1 MKNEKIIFNKK
12 LITNSAQVAQAWDQ
26 LKASRQIFNNAQ
38 KQMSEMHG
46 NAIEVNQAAILTQ
59 DYWREVDNVTTRVI
73 RDDEGAPL
81 LDDLLSLGTPI
92 SIGKT
97 AALYRVSSDA
107 GYVNRSMSGQEPE
120 TLDKVVYDHY
130 GDPVPIF
137 KTGYAREWREWLG
150 LQTENIDVM
159 SDDQEAATAALRR
172 NMAQYILTGDDKIKV
187 QNFEGKGI
195 TNHPHTNQVDLSA
208 SGLNI
213 DLTSTATSNDDII
226 KFFTKDFVVIL
237 DANLVSEQLK
247 VFISPEIERRLN
259 LPYSNSNGFKEGTV
273 KDYIL
278 RYSAHIGSFT
288 KTFELKGNHFIG
300 YVRNAQYIKTRIAAP
315 IGSFMKQR
323 VNPHDN
329 YQTLVWSAFGLQI
342 KRDFNGKSKVFNA
355 RG

>member
-1 MKNEKIIFNKK
+1 MKNEKIIFNKN
-12 LITNSAQVAQAWDQ
+12 LITNSAQVAQAWNQ

-38 KQMSEMHG
+38 NQMSATHG

-150 LQTENIDVM
+150 LQTENIDAM
-159 SDDQEAATAALRR
+159 SDDQEAAVAALRQD
-172 NMAQYILTGDDKIKV
+172 MAQYILTGDEKIKV

-226 KFFTKDFVVIL
+226 NFFTKDFVVIL

-323 VNPHDN
+323 INPHDN

>member
-12 LITNSAQVAQAWDQ
+12 LITGSAQVAEAWNQ
-26 LKASRQIFNNAQ
+26 LTGSRQIFNNTQ
-38 KQMSEMHG
+38 SQMLAMHG
-46 NAIEVNQAAILTQ
+46 NAIAANQAAVLTQ

-107 GYVNRSMSGQEPE
+107 GVVNRSMSGQEPE

-137 KTGYAREWREWLG
+137 KTGYGREWREWLG
-150 LQTENIDVM
+150 LQTENIDAM
-159 SDDQEAATAALRR
+159 ADDQEAATAAIRQD
-172 NMAQYILTGDDKIKV
+172 MAQYILTGDNKIKV

-195 TNHPHTNQVDLSA
+195 TNHDNTNQVDLSA
-208 SGLNI
+208 AGFNI
-213 DLTSTATSNDDII
+213 DLTATTTTNDDII
-226 KFFTKDFVVIL
+226 NFFTKDFVVVL

-247 VFISPEIERRLN
+247 VFVSPEIERRLN
-259 LPYSNSNGFKEGTV
+259 LPYSNANGFKEGTL

-278 RYSAHIGSFT
+278 RYATQIGSFT

-300 YVRNAQYIKTRIAAP
+300 YVHNAQYIKTRIAAP

-323 VNPHDN
+323 LNPHDN

-355 RG
+355 KG

>member
-1 MKNEKIIFNKK
+1 MKNEKIIFSKK
-12 LITNSAQVAQAWDQ
+12 LITNSAQVAQAWNQ

-38 KQMSEMHG
+38 NQMSATHG

-150 LQTENIDVM
+150 LQTENIDAM
-159 SDDQEAATAALRR
+159 SDDQEAAVAALRQ
-172 NMAQYILTGDDKIKV
+172 NMAQYILTGDEKIKV

-213 DLTSTATSNDDII
+213 DLTSISTSNDDII
-226 KFFTKDFVVIL
+226 NFFTKDFVVIL

-323 VNPHDN
+323 INPHDN

>member
-12 LITNSAQVAQAWDQ
+12 LITNSAQVAQAWNQ
-26 LKASRQIFNNAQ
+26 LKASRQIFNNTQ
-38 KQMSEMHG
+38 NQMSATHG

-150 LQTENIDVM
+150 LQTENIDAM
-159 SDDQEAATAALRR
+159 SDDQEAAVAALRQD
-172 NMAQYILTGDDKIKV
+172 MAQYILTGDEKIKV

-226 KFFTKDFVVIL
+226 NFFTKDFVVIL

-323 VNPHDN
+323 INPHDN

>member
-12 LITNSAQVAQAWDQ
+12 LITNSAQVAQAWNQ
-26 LKASRQIFNNAQ
+26 LKASRQIFNNVQ
-38 KQMSEMHG
+38 NQMSATHG

-150 LQTENIDVM
+150 LQTENIDAM
-159 SDDQEAATAALRR
+159 SDDQEAAVAALRQD
-172 NMAQYILTGDDKIKV
+172 MAQYILTGDEKIKV

-226 KFFTKDFVVIL
+226 NFFTKDLVVIL

-323 VNPHDN
+323 INPHDN

>member
-1 MKNEKIIFNKK
+1 MKNEKIIFTKK
-12 LITNSAQVAQAWDQ
+12 LITNSAQVREAWNQ
-26 LKASRQIFNNAQ
+26 LNASRQVFNNAQ
-38 KQMSEMHG
+38 NQMGAMHG
-46 NAIEVNQAAILTQ
+46 NAIQANQAAILTQ
-59 DYWREVDNVTTRVI
+59 DYWREVDNITTRVI
-73 RDDEGAPL
+73 RDDAGAPL
-81 LDDLLSLGTPI
+81 LDDLLGLGTPI

-107 GYVNRSMSGQEPE
+107 GVVSRSMSGQEPE
-120 TLDKVVYDHY
+120 TLDKVVYDYY
-130 GDPVPIF
+130 GDPIPIF
-137 KTGYAREWREWLG
+137 NTGYAREWREWLG
-150 LQTENIDVM
+150 MQTENLDAM
-159 SDDQEAATAALRR
+159 SDDQEAAIAALRR
-172 NMAQYILTGDDKIKV
+172 DMARYILTGDDKIKV

-213 DLTSTATSNDDII
+213 DLTATTTSNDDII
-226 KFFTKDFVVIL
+226 NFFTKDFVMVL

-247 VFISPEIERRLN
+247 IFISPEIECRLN

-278 RYSAHIGSFT
+278 RYSTHIGSFT

-323 VNPHDN
+323 INPHDN

>member
-12 LITNSAQVAQAWDQ
+12 LITNSAQVAQAWNQ

-38 KQMSEMHG
+38 NQMSATHG

-150 LQTENIDVM
+150 LQTENIDAM
-159 SDDQEAATAALRR
+159 SDDQEAAVAALRQD
-172 NMAQYILTGDDKIKV
+172 MAQYILTGDEKIKV

-213 DLTSTATSNDDII
+213 DLTSTSTSNDDII
-226 KFFTKDFVVIL
+226 NFFTKDFVVIL

-323 VNPHDN
+323 INPHDN

>member
-12 LITNSAQVAQAWDQ
+12 LITNSAQVAQAWNQ

-38 KQMSEMHG
+38 NQMSATHG

-150 LQTENIDVM
+150 LQTENIDAM
-159 SDDQEAATAALRR
+159 SDDQEAAVAALRQD
-172 NMAQYILTGDDKIKV
+172 MAQYILTGDEKIKV

-226 KFFTKDFVVIL
+226 NFFTKDFVVIL
-237 DANLVSEQLK
+237 DTNLVSEQLK

-323 VNPHDN
+323 INPHDN

>member
-12 LITNSAQVAQAWDQ
+12 LITNSAQVAQAWNQ

-38 KQMSEMHG
+38 NQMSATHG

-120 TLDKVVYDHY
+120 TLDRVVYDHY

-150 LQTENIDVM
+150 LQTENIDAM
-159 SDDQEAATAALRR
+159 SDDQEAAVAALRQD
-172 NMAQYILTGDDKIKV
+172 MAQYILTGDEKIKV

-195 TNHPHTNQVDLSA
+195 TNHPHTNQIDLSA

-213 DLTSTATSNDDII
+213 DLTATTTNNDDII
-226 KFFTKDFVVIL
+226 NFFIKDFVLIL

-247 VFISPEIERRLN
+247 LFISPEIERRLN

-323 VNPHDN
+323 INPHDN

>member
-12 LITNSAQVAQAWDQ
+12 LITNSAQVAQAWNQ

-38 KQMSEMHG
+38 NQMSATHG

-150 LQTENIDVM
+150 LQTENIDAM
-159 SDDQEAATAALRR
+159 SDDQEAATAAIRR
-172 NMAQYILTGDDKIKV
+172 NMAQYILTGDEKIKV

-213 DLTSTATSNDDII
+213 DLTSTSTSNDDII
-226 KFFTKDFVVIL
+226 NFFTKDFVVIL

-323 VNPHDN
+323 INPHDN
-329 YQTLVWSAFGLQI
+329 YQTLIWSAFGLQI

-355 RG
+355 KG

>member
-12 LITNSAQVAQAWDQ
+12 LITNSAQVAQAWNQ

-38 KQMSEMHG
+38 NQMSATHG

-130 GDPVPIF
+130 GDPIPIF

-150 LQTENIDVM
+150 LQTENIDAM
-159 SDDQEAATAALRR
+159 SDDQEAATAAIRR
-172 NMAQYILTGDDKIKV
+172 NMAQYILTGDEKIKV

-226 KFFTKDFVVIL
+226 NFFTKDFVVIL

-278 RYSAHIGSFT
+278 KYATHIGSFT
-288 KTFELKGNHFIG
+288 KTYELKRNHFIG

-323 VNPHDN
+323 INPHDN
-329 YQTLVWSAFGLQI
+329 YQTLIWSAFGLQI

-355 RG
+355 KG

>member
-12 LITNSAQVAQAWDQ
+12 LITNSAQVAQAWNQ
-26 LKASRQIFNNAQ
+26 LKASRQIFNNTQ
-38 KQMSEMHG
+38 NQMSATHG

-150 LQTENIDVM
+150 LQTENIDAM
-159 SDDQEAATAALRR
+159 SDDQEAAVAALRQD
-172 NMAQYILTGDDKIKV
+172 MAQYILTGDEKIKV

-195 TNHPHTNQVDLSA
+195 TNHPHTNQIDLSA

-213 DLTSTATSNDDII
+213 DLTATTTNNDDII
-226 KFFTKDFVVIL
+226 NFFIKDFVLIL

-247 VFISPEIERRLN
+247 LFISPEIERRLN

-323 VNPHDN
+323 INPHDN

-342 KRDFNGKSKVFNA
+342 KRDFSGKSKVFNA

>member
-1 MKNEKIIFNKK
+1 MKNEKIIFSKK
-12 LITNSAQVAQAWDQ
+12 LVTNSAQVAQAWNQ

-38 KQMSEMHG
+38 NQMSATHG

-150 LQTENIDVM
+150 LQTENIDAM
-159 SDDQEAATAALRR
+159 SDDQEAAVAALRQD
-172 NMAQYILTGDDKIKV
+172 MAQYILTGDEKIKV

-226 KFFTKDFVVIL
+226 NFFTKDLVVIL

-323 VNPHDN
+323 INPHDN

>member
-1 MKNEKIIFNKK
+1 MKNEKIIFSKN
-12 LITNSAQVAQAWDQ
+12 LVTNSAQVAQAWNQ

-38 KQMSEMHG
+38 NQMSATHG

-150 LQTENIDVM
+150 LQTENIDAM
-159 SDDQEAATAALRR
+159 SDDQEAAVAALRQD
-172 NMAQYILTGDDKIKV
+172 MAQYILTGDEKIKV

-226 KFFTKDFVVIL
+226 NFFTKDFVVIL

-323 VNPHDN
+323 INPHDN

>member
-12 LITNSAQVAQAWDQ
+12 LITNSAQVAQAWNQ

-38 KQMSEMHG
+38 NQMSATHG

-150 LQTENIDVM
+150 LQTENIDAM
-159 SDDQEAATAALRR
+159 SDDQEAAVAALRQD
-172 NMAQYILTGDDKIKV
+172 MAQYILTGDEKIKV

-226 KFFTKDFVVIL
+226 NFFTKDLVVIL

-323 VNPHDN
+323 INPHDN

>member
-12 LITNSAQVAQAWDQ
+12 LITNSAQVAQAWNQ

-38 KQMSEMHG
+38 NQMSATHG

-150 LQTENIDVM
+150 LQTENIDAM
-159 SDDQEAATAALRR
+159 SDDQEAAVAALRQD
-172 NMAQYILTGDDKIKV
+172 MAQYILTGDEKIKV

-226 KFFTKDFVVIL
+226 NFFTKDFVVIL

-247 VFISPEIERRLN
+247 VFISPEIQRRLN

-288 KTFELKGNHFIG
+288 KTFEVKGNHFIG

-323 VNPHDN
+323 INPHDN

>member
-12 LITNSAQVAQAWDQ
+12 LITNSRQVAEAWEQ

-38 KQMSEMHG
+38 QQMYATHG
-46 NAIEVNQAAILTQ
+46 NAIQANQAAVLTQ

-137 KTGYAREWREWLG
+137 KTGYGREWREWLG
-150 LQTENIDVM
+150 MQTENIDAM

-172 NMAQYILTGDDKIKV
+172 NMAQYILTGDEKIKV

-226 KFFTKDFVVIL
+226 NFFTKDFVVIL

-247 VFISPEIERRLN
+247 VFISPEIDRRLN

-323 VNPHDN
+323 INPHDN
-329 YQTLVWSAFGLQI
+329 YQTLVWTAFGLQI

>member
-12 LITNSAQVAQAWDQ
+12 LITNSAQVAQAWNQ

-38 KQMSEMHG
+38 NQMSATHG

-150 LQTENIDVM
+150 LQTENIDAM
-159 SDDQEAATAALRR
+159 SDDQEAAVAALRQD
-172 NMAQYILTGDDKIKV
+172 MAQYILTGDEKIKV

-213 DLTSTATSNDDII
+213 DLTSTSTSNDDII
-226 KFFTKDFVVIL
+226 NFFTKDFVVIL

-323 VNPHDN
+323 INPHDN
-329 YQTLVWSAFGLQI
+329 YQTLIWSAFGLQI

-355 RG
+355 KG

>member
-12 LITNSAQVAQAWDQ
+12 LITNSAQVAQAWNQ
-26 LKASRQIFNNAQ
+26 LKASRQIFNNVQ
-38 KQMSEMHG
+38 NQMSATHG

-150 LQTENIDVM
+150 LQTENIDAM
-159 SDDQEAATAALRR
+159 SDDQEAAVAALRQD
-172 NMAQYILTGDDKIKV
+172 MAQYILTGDEKIKV

-213 DLTSTATSNDDII
+213 DLTSTSTSNDDII
-226 KFFTKDFVVIL
+226 NFFTKDFVVIL

-323 VNPHDN
+323 INPHDN

>member
-12 LITNSAQVAQAWDQ
+12 LITNSAQVAQAWNQ
-26 LKASRQIFNNAQ
+26 LVASRQIFNNAQ

-187 QNFEGKGI
+187 QNYEGKGI

>member
-12 LITNSAQVAQAWDQ
+12 LITNSAQVAQAWSQ
-26 LKASRQIFNNAQ
+26 LKASRQIFNNTQ
-38 KQMSEMHG
+38 NQMSATHG

-150 LQTENIDVM
+150 LQTENIDAM
-159 SDDQEAATAALRR
+159 SDDQEAAVAALRQD
-172 NMAQYILTGDDKIKV
+172 MAQYILTGDEKIKV

-226 KFFTKDFVVIL
+226 NFFTKDFVVIL

-323 VNPHDN
+323 INPHDN

>member
-1 MKNEKIIFNKK
+1 MKNEKIIFSKK
-12 LITNSAQVAQAWDQ
+12 LITNSAQVAQAWNQ

-38 KQMSEMHG
+38 NQMSATHG

-150 LQTENIDVM
+150 LQTENIDAM
-159 SDDQEAATAALRR
+159 SDDQEAAVAALRQD
-172 NMAQYILTGDDKIKV
+172 MAQYILTGDEKIKV

-213 DLTSTATSNDDII
+213 DLTSTSTSNDDII
-226 KFFTKDFVVIL
+226 NFFTKDFVVIL

-323 VNPHDN
+323 INPHDN

>member
-1 MKNEKIIFNKK
+1 MKNEKIIFTKK
-12 LITNSAQVAQAWDQ
+12 LITNSTQVKEAWNQ
-26 LKASRQIFNNAQ
+26 LNASRQIFNNAQ
-38 KQMSEMHG
+38 NQMGAMHG
-46 NAIEVNQAAILTQ
+46 NAIQANQAAILTQ
-59 DYWREVDNVTTRVI
+59 DYWREVDNITTRVI

-130 GDPVPIF
+130 GDPIPIF

-150 LQTENIDVM
+150 MQTENIDAM
-159 SDDQEAATAALRR
+159 SDDQEAAVAALRR
-172 NMAQYILTGDDKIKV
+172 NMAQYILYGDEKIKA
-187 QNFEGKGI
+187 QNFEGKGV
-195 TNHPHTNQVDLSA
+195 TNHPHTNQIDLSA

-213 DLTSTATSNDDII
+213 DLTSMATSNDDII
-226 KFFTKDFVVIL
+226 NFFAKDFPVIL
-237 DANLVSEQLK
+237 DINLVSEQLNT
-247 VFISPEIERRLN
+247 FISPKIDRRLN
-259 LPYSNSNGFKEGTV
+259 VPYSDSKGFKEGTV

-278 RYSAHIGSFT
+278 RYCPYIASFI
-288 KTFELKGNHFIG
+288 KTFELKDNHFIS

-323 VNPHDN
+323 INPHDN

>member
-1 MKNEKIIFNKK
+1 
-12 LITNSAQVAQAWDQ
+12 
-26 LKASRQIFNNAQ
+26 
-38 KQMSEMHG
+38 
-46 NAIEVNQAAILTQ
+46 
-59 DYWREVDNVTTRVI
+59 
-73 RDDEGAPL
+73 
-81 LDDLLSLGTPI
+81 
-92 SIGKT
+92 
-97 AALYRVSSDA
+97 
-107 GYVNRSMSGQEPE
+107 MSGQEPE

-150 LQTENIDVM
+150 LQTENIDAM
-159 SDDQEAATAALRR
+159 SDDQEAATAAIRR
-172 NMAQYILTGDDKIKV
+172 NMAQYILTGDEKIKV

-226 KFFTKDFVVIL
+226 NFFTKDFVVIL

-323 VNPHDN
+323 INPHDN
-329 YQTLVWSAFGLQI
+329 YQTLIWSAFGLQI

-355 RG
+355 KG

>member
-12 LITNSAQVAQAWDQ
+12 LITNSAQVAQAWNQ

-38 KQMSEMHG
+38 TQMSATHG

-130 GDPVPIF
+130 GDPIPIF

-150 LQTENIDVM
+150 LQTENIDAM
-159 SDDQEAATAALRR
+159 SDDQEAATAAIRR

-187 QNFEGKGI
+187 QNYQGRGI
-195 TNHPHTNQVDLSA
+195 TNHENTNQIDLSA
-208 SGLNI
+208 SGFNI
-213 DLTSTATSNDDII
+213 DLTLAASNDDII
-226 KFFTKDFVVIL
+226 NFFVKDFAKVL
-237 DANLVSEQLK
+237 DDNLVAEPVKL
-247 VFISPEIERRLN
+247 FISPEIDRRLN
-259 LPYSNSNGFKEGTV
+259 VPYSNSNGFKEGTV

-278 RYSAHIGSFT
+278 KYATHIGSFT
-288 KTFELKGNHFIG
+288 KTYELKLNHFIG
-300 YVRNAQYIKTRIAAP
+300 YVRNSQYIKTRIAAP

-323 VNPHDN
+323 INPHDN
-329 YQTLVWSAFGLQI
+329 YQTLIWSAFGLQI

-355 RG
+355 KG

>member
-1 MKNEKIIFNKK
+1 MKNEKIIFSKK
-12 LITNSAQVAQAWDQ
+12 LVTNSAQVAQAWNQ

-38 KQMSEMHG
+38 NQMSATHG

-150 LQTENIDVM
+150 LQTENIDAM
-159 SDDQEAATAALRR
+159 SDDQEAAVAALRQD
-172 NMAQYILTGDDKIKV
+172 MAQYILTGDEKIKV

-226 KFFTKDFVVIL
+226 NFFTKDFVVIL

-323 VNPHDN
+323 INPHDN

>member
-12 LITNSAQVAQAWDQ
+12 LITNSRQVAEAWGQ

-38 KQMSEMHG
+38 QQMYATHG
-46 NAIEVNQAAILTQ
+46 NAIQANQAAVLTQ

-137 KTGYAREWREWLG
+137 KTGYGREWREWLG
-150 LQTENIDVM
+150 MQTENIDAM

-172 NMAQYILTGDDKIKV
+172 NMAQYILTGDEKIKV

-226 KFFTKDFVVIL
+226 NFFTKDFVVIL

-329 YQTLVWSAFGLQI
+329 YQTLVWTAFGLQI

>member
-12 LITNSAQVAQAWDQ
+12 LITNSRQVAEAWGQ

-38 KQMSEMHG
+38 QQMYATHG
-46 NAIEVNQAAILTQ
+46 NAIQANQAAVLTQ

-137 KTGYAREWREWLG
+137 KTGYGREWREWLG
-150 LQTENIDVM
+150 MQTENIDAM

-172 NMAQYILTGDDKIKV
+172 NMAQYILTGDEKIKV

-226 KFFTKDFVVIL
+226 NFFTKDFVVIL

-323 VNPHDN
+323 INPHDN

>member
-12 LITNSAQVAQAWDQ
+12 LITNSAQVAQAWNQ
-26 LKASRQIFNNAQ
+26 LKASRQIFNNTQ
-38 KQMSEMHG
+38 NQMSATHG

-59 DYWREVDNVTTRVI
+59 DYWREVDNVTTCVI

-150 LQTENIDVM
+150 LQTENIDAM
-159 SDDQEAATAALRR
+159 SDDQEAAVAALRQD
-172 NMAQYILTGDDKIKV
+172 MAQYILTGDEKIKV

-195 TNHPHTNQVDLSA
+195 TNHPHTNQIDLSA

-226 KFFTKDFVVIL
+226 NFFTKDFVVIL

-323 VNPHDN
+323 INPHDN

>member
-12 LITNSAQVAQAWDQ
+12 LITNSAQVAQAWNQ

-150 LQTENIDVM
+150 LQTENIDAM

-187 QNFEGKGI
+187 QNYEGKGI

-208 SGLNI
+208 SGFNI
-213 DLTSTATSNDDII
+213 DLTSMATSNDDII
-226 KFFTKDFVVIL
+226 NFFTKDFNVVL
-237 DANLVSEQLK
+237 DANLVAEKLK
-247 VFISPEIERRLN
+247 FYISPEIERRLN
-259 LPYSNSNGFKEGTV
+259 VPYSNSQGFKEGTL

-278 RYSAHIGSFT
+278 RYCVYIDSFT
-288 KTFELKGNHFIG
+288 KTFELKGNHFIS

>member
-1 MKNEKIIFNKK
+1 MKNEKIIFNKN
-12 LITNSAQVAQAWDQ
+12 LITNSAQVAQAWNQ

-38 KQMSEMHG
+38 NQMSATHG

-150 LQTENIDVM
+150 LQTENIDAM
-159 SDDQEAATAALRR
+159 SDDQEAAVAALRQD
-172 NMAQYILTGDDKIKV
+172 MAQYILTGDEKIKV
-187 QNFEGKGI
+187 QNFESKGI

-226 KFFTKDFVVIL
+226 NFFTKDFVVIL

-247 VFISPEIERRLN
+247 IFISPEIERRLN

-323 VNPHDN
+323 INPHDN